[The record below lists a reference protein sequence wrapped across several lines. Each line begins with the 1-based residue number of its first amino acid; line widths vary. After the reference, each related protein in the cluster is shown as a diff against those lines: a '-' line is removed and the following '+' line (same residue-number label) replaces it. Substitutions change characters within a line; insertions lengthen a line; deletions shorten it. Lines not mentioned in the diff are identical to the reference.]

1 MSYVKHPEHPD
12 DDNEGGHG
20 REPAGERRE
29 SETPAAPS
37 PFEAFEA
44 FARKVVSVPKTVID
58 RRERVYK
65 ERDRGN
71 GRKPGPPKAQPT

>member
-1 MSYVKHPEHPD
+1 MKHRD
-12 DDNEGGHG
+12 DPNGNGEDHA
-20 REPAGERRE
+20 REPAGERNE

-44 FARKVVSVPKTVID
+44 FARKVVSVPKAEID
-58 RRERVYK
+58 RREQAYK